1 MNKGIRK
8 TGKKW
13 SCFMLVLMLIFATAL
28 SACGSSGNGGGSE
41 SGSADVPSYV
51 IKLGHCDPEDPNDPF
66 HATALAFKEK
76 AEALTDGRVQI
87 VIYPNAQLGDERSVV
102 EQVQNGT
109 TEMTV
114 VTSSASSNFQPLLK
128 LLDFPFMFD
137 SVEEARGV
145 TGGDIGQ
152 AFIESMPEVGIK
164 TLGLAENGFRYILNN
179 KHAISA
185 PDDLKSLKLRVMQN
199 PVFISFYEEFGASP
213 VPLAYGEL
221 YTAVSQGTVDGF
233 DLTLPLVISSKF
245 YEVTKYMTDIRY
257 TYTTIMLNFNLERFN
272 SYPEDIQ
279 AALVEAAAYAREEC
293 FKVNDEV
300 EKTGRA
306 FLMEEGMEIVTY
318 DQVAAKDFRAKSET
332 VWNAQADSD
341 RSKELL
347 EKLASATE

>member
-1 MNKGIRK
+1 MNKRMRK
-8 TGKKW
+8 AGRKW
-13 SCFMLVLMLIFATAL
+13 ICCMLILMMIFVTAL
-28 SACGSSGNGGGSE
+28 SACGSSGNGGNGGGGSE
-41 SGSADVPSYV
+41 NGETYV

-76 AEALTDGRVQI
+76 VETLTDGRVQV

-145 TGGDIGQ
+145 TGGEIGQ

-179 KHAISA
+179 KHAISN

-257 TYTTIMLNFNLERFN
+257 TYTTIMLNFNLEKFN

-279 AALVEAAAYAREEC
+279 AALMEAAAYAREAC
-293 FKVNDEV
+293 FEINDEV
-300 EKTGRA
+300 EKTGRE
-306 FLMEEGMEIVTY
+306 FLAGEGMAIVAY
-318 DQVAAKDFRAKSET
+318 EQVAAKDFREKSET

-341 RSKELL
+341 RLKALL
-347 EKLASATE
+347 EKLVSATE